1 MITPYN
7 ILRHELIGLDVEITQ
22 STNNSLV
29 GLKGKIVYET
39 RNTITIER
47 FDNSKEVMIPK
58 NIAVFKFK
66 LNDESIEVIGE
77 LLIGR
82 PEDRLKRKIKNIY
95 PY

>member
-47 FDNSKEVMIPK
+47 FGNFKEVMIPK

-66 LNDESIEVIGE
+66 LNDEYIEVIGE